1 VIEPQL
7 PGFARA
13 KNWDVAWL
21 HREKVR
27 LAISLKSLLTNLGG
41 TVPNRVDDLMGEPT
55 NLQMY
60 SPEVVIGYFMIFNV
74 EEDGAITRH
83 GCTWGDLLGQR
94 LDALSGRR
102 PPHWTPGTVEA
113 AVLVRVDFSA
123 GAQLLSPEHPVSAF
137 FDTLVGQVFDRN
149 PDVVKGHAGGD
160 ELLHRRV
167 GVEGERCRSP
177 KYSPGAAAGSC
188 PRPGLCPTLARAG
201 PAETYVSPLSHAA
214 DALRASALRGLGS

>member
-1 VIEPQL
+1 VADLTLFEAVKDLYRKARTQRMTTSTKRLDLLARYCVQELAHRGLAEAVIEPQL

-41 TVPNRVDDLMGEPT
+41 TVPNRVDDLMGEAT

-74 EEDGAITRH
+74 EEDGAITKH
-83 GCTWGDLLGQR
+83 GCTWGDLLSQR

-113 AVLVRVDFSA
+113 AALVRVDFSA
-123 GAQLLSPEHPVSAF
+123 GPQLLSPEDPVSAF
-137 FDTLVGQVFDRN
+137 FDTLMRQVFDRN
-149 PDVVKGHAGGD
+149 PDVLKARHAG
-160 ELLHRRV
+160 
-167 GVEGERCRSP
+167 
-177 KYSPGAAAGSC
+177 
-188 PRPGLCPTLARAG
+188 
-201 PAETYVSPLSHAA
+201 
-214 DALRASALRGLGS
+214 